1 MGRTGVVLT
10 NLGGPDSPWAIRPF
24 LTNLFSDPVILSIKP
39 AFLRKFVARRIAAK
53 RDPKV
58 ALDYAKIGGRSPLP
72 RITDAQAKGLE
83 AALERRAPGRFSC
96 AVAMRYWNPSTEDAV
111 RALLA
116 AGCDRFLHLPLY
128 PQESLATTESSSREL
143 RRVLSRRARGAPFLE
158 VREYHAHPG
167 YVAAV

>member
-24 LTNLFSDPVILSIKP
+24 LTNLFSDPVILSIRP
-39 AFLRKFVARRIAAK
+39 AFLRRLVARRIARK
-53 RDPKV
+53 RAPKV

-72 RITDAQAKGLE
+72 KITAAQARGLE
-83 AALERRAPGRFSC
+83 AGLERRAPGRFAC
-96 AVAMRYWNPSTEDAV
+96 AVAMRYWKPSTEDAV
-111 RALLA
+111 RALQD

-143 RRVLSRRARGAPFLE
+143 RRVLALRARAAPLVE
-158 VREYHAHPG
+158 VRHWHDHPG
-167 YVAAV
+167 YVAA